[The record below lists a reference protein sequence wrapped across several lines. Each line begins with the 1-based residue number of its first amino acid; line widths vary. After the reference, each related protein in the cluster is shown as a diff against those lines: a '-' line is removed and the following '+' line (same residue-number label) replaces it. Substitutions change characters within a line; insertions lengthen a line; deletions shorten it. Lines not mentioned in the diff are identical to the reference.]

1 MRAAMSVAL
10 PSIARCW
17 SAAANPSNEIG
28 ASVPTAGVVGLC
40 SIAAVLAESDP
51 SAGASSATAVGAAV
65 SPGRSIVSDPVAT
78 APTAAADAI
87 TEVRSDGPDGGGE
100 PAMRWR
106 AGTIEELRRAW
117 RPRGERCPATN
128 LTFRRWGAIR
138 SERSRFGAR

>member
-1 MRAAMSVAL
+1 MAM
-10 PSIARCW
+10 
-17 SAAANPSNEIG
+17 E
-28 ASVPTAGVVGLC
+28 
-40 SIAAVLAESDP
+40 LAESDP
-51 SAGASSATAVGAAV
+51 SAGASSATAVGAVV
-65 SPGRSIVSDPVAT
+65 SPGMSIVSDPVAT

-87 TEVRSDGPDGGGE
+87 TVVRRDGPDGGGE

-138 SERSRFGAR
+138 TRARCRFGAGEPVGEPGSVALVMGS